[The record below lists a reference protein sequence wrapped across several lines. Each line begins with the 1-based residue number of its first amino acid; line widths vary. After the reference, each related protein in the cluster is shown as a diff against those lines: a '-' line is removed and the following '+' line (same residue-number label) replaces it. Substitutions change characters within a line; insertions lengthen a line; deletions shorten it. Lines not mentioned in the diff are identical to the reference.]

1 MPFPTKNRQCKT
13 HLGPLEEYGSVSEMK
28 RIHRYLLRG
37 KTGFSVCLVFQF
49 LFIAYYLK
57 QVIGKIL
64 CFERCLENWLPTMLH
79 TGFLLGTFLV
89 IVEMG
94 PNKRLSPTSQFTEHL
109 HVFLVSAFL
118 L

>member
-1 MPFPTKNRQCKT
+1 M
-13 HLGPLEEYGSVSEMK
+13 GPLEEYESVLETK
-28 RIHRYLLRG
+28 RIHRHLPRW
-37 KTGFSVCLVFQF
+37 KTRFSVCLVFQF

-64 CFERCLENWLPTMLH
+64 CLERCLESWSPPMLH
-79 TGFLLGTFLV
+79 TGFLLGAFLV